1 MGDERLVVVG
11 ASLAG
16 LRAVEAARKS
26 GYAGPITLIGGEPH
40 LPYDRPPLSKA
51 FLDVGSDV
59 EGAPVVPTFRDEAT
73 LREDLRVDL
82 RLGAPATALA
92 PAEQVVVLAGGE
104 ALPYSRLIVA
114 TGGTARNLPGG
125 EDLAGVHVLRT
136 LDDAFAV
143 RAALDA
149 GARTVVVGAG
159 FIGSEV
165 ASAAR
170 KRGLSCTVLEA
181 LPVPLVRSV
190 GVDTGKVA
198 AELHR
203 AHGTDLRCGVGVTA
217 LEGSGGVEKV
227 ILDDGSVIEAD
238 LVVVGIGVRPATGW
252 LESSGIALHPR
263 DGGIVCDEYL
273 RTSLPG
279 VYAAGDVAHFPNPLF
294 DGEMMRVEQWTNAA
308 EQGALA
314 AKNALF
320 PDDAKPSA
328 AVPYFWSDWYD
339 SRIQFVGIPQSDQ
352 VRVVSAELGE
362 EKFLAL
368 YRRGDKLGGVLTVDR
383 QNQIMKYKRMIAQG
397 ASWNDALAFAGVAS
411 D

>member
-1 MGDERLVVVG
+1 MRDDRLVIVG

-16 LRAVEAARKS
+16 LRAVEAAAQVGLRRPHHPDRQR
-26 GYAGPITLIGGEPH
+26 AH

-51 FLDVGSDV
+51 FLDAGADID
-59 EGAPVVPTFRDEAT
+59 GAPVHPTFRDEAT
-73 LREDLRVDL
+73 LRDELKVDL

-92 PAEQVVVLAGGE
+92 PAGKVVLLDGDAV
-104 ALPYSRLIVA
+104 PYTQLIIA
-114 TGGTARNLPGG
+114 TGGDARMLPGG
-125 EDLAGVHVLRT
+125 DRLEGVHLLRT
-136 LDDAFAV
+136 LDDAIAV

-190 GVDTGKVA
+190 GEATGKVA
-198 AELHR
+198 AALHLR
-203 AHGTDLRCGVGVTA
+203 YGTDLRCGVGVTA
-217 LEGSGGVEKV
+217 LEGSSRVEKV
-227 ILDDGSVIEAD
+227 VLDDGTVIEAD

-252 LESSGIALHPR
+252 LASSGIALHER
-263 DGGIVCDEYL
+263 DGGILCDETL
-273 RTSLPG
+273 ATNLPG

-294 DGEMMRVEQWTNAA
+294 GGEMMRVEQWTNAA

-314 AKNALF
+314 AKNALD
-320 PDDAKPSA
+320 PENAKPSA
-328 AVPYFWSDWYD
+328 AVPYFWSDWYE
-339 SRIQFVGIPQSDQ
+339 SRIQFVGIPQSEEI
-352 VRVVSAELGE
+352 RVASEELGE

-397 ASWNDALAFAGVAS
+397 ATWAEALAFAGVTS
-411 D
+411 

>member
-1 MGDERLVVVG
+1 
-11 ASLAG
+11 
-16 LRAVEAARKS
+16 
-26 GYAGPITLIGGEPH
+26 
-40 LPYDRPPLSKA
+40 LPAD
-51 FLDVGSDV
+51 
-59 EGAPVVPTFRDEAT
+59 
-73 LREDLRVDL
+73 
-82 RLGAPATALA
+82 
-92 PAEQVVVLAGGE
+92 QVVQVGGD
-104 ALPYSRLIVA
+104 AVPYHRLIIA
-114 TGGTARNLPGG
+114 TGGDARMLPGG
-125 EDLAGVHVLRT
+125 EHLEGVHVLRT
-136 LDDAFAV
+136 LDDAIAV

-203 AHGTDLRCGVGVTA
+203 SHGTDLRCGVGVTA
-217 LEGSGGVEKV
+217 LEGSGRVEKV
-227 ILDDGSVIEAD
+227 ILDDGTVIEAD

-252 LESSGIALHPR
+252 LQSSGIALHER
-263 DGGIVCDEYL
+263 DGGILCDEYL

-314 AKNALF
+314 AKNALH
-320 PDDAKPSA
+320 PDEAKPSA

-339 SRIQFVGIPQSDQ
+339 SRIQFVGIPQSEE

-368 YRRGDKLGGVLTVDR
+368 YRRGAKLGGVLTVDR
-383 QNQIMKYKRMIAQG
+383 QTQIMKYKRMIAQG
-397 ASWNDALAFAGVAS
+397 ASWDEALTFAGAPS
-411 D
+411 G

>member
-1 MGDERLVVVG
+1 VRDDRLVIVG

-26 GYAGPITLIGGEPH
+26 GYDGPITLIGNEPH

-51 FLDVGSDV
+51 FLDTGHDV
-59 EGAPVVPTFRDEAT
+59 EGAPVHPTFRDEAT
-73 LREDLRVDL
+73 LRDELAVDL

-92 PAEQVVVLAGGE
+92 PAGQLVLLDGDAV
-104 ALPYSRLIVA
+104 PYTRLIIA
-114 TGGTARNLPGG
+114 TGGDPRMVPGG
-125 EDLAGVHVLRT
+125 ESLDGVHVLRT
-136 LDDAFAV
+136 LDDAIAI

-149 GARTVVVGAG
+149 GARTVVIGAG

-190 GVDTGKVA
+190 GEATGKVA

-203 AHGTDLRCGVGVTA
+203 RSGTDLRCGVGVA
-217 LEGSGGVEKV
+217 SLEGSGRVEKV
-227 ILDDGSVIEAD
+227 VLDDGTVIEAD

-252 LESSGIALHPR
+252 LESSGIALHER
-263 DGGIVCDEYL
+263 DGGILCDATL
-273 RTSLPG
+273 LTNLPG

-294 DGEMMRVEQWTNAA
+294 GGELMRVEQWTNAA

-314 AKNALF
+314 AKNALN
-320 PDDAKPSA
+320 PAEAKPSA
-328 AVPYFWSDWYD
+328 AVPYFWSDWYE
-339 SRIQFVGIPQSDQ
+339 SRIQFVGIPQSEEI
-352 VRVVSAELGE
+352 RVVSEELGE

-383 QNQIMKYKRMIAQG
+383 QTQIMKYKRMIAQG
-397 ASWNDALAFAGVAS
+397 ATWGEALAFAGVA
-411 D
+411 

>member
-1 MGDERLVVVG
+1 MRDDRLVVVG

-16 LRAVEAARKS
+16 LRAVEAARRA
-26 GYAGPITLIGGEPH
+26 GYDGSITLIGNEPH

-51 FLDVGSDV
+51 FLDVGADV
-59 EGAPVVPTFRDEAT
+59 DGAPEVPTFRDEAT
-73 LREDLRVDL
+73 LRDELKVDL

-92 PAEQVVVLAGGE
+92 PAGQVVLLDGDAV
-104 ALPYSRLIVA
+104 PYTRAILA
-114 TGGTARNLPGG
+114 TGGDARMLPGG
-125 EDLAGVHVLRT
+125 ENLEGVHVLRT
-136 LDDAFAV
+136 LDDALAV

-149 GARTVVVGAG
+149 GARTVVIGAG

-170 KRGLSCTVLEA
+170 KRGLECTILEA

-190 GVDTGKVA
+190 GADTGKVA

-203 AHGTDLRCGVGVTA
+203 RYGTDLRCGVGVSA
-217 LEGSGGVEKV
+217 LEGSGRVEKV
-227 ILDDGSVIEAD
+227 LLDDGTVIEAD

-252 LESSGIALHPR
+252 LESSGIALHER
-263 DGGIVCDEYL
+263 DGGIICDEFL
-273 RTSLPG
+273 QTSVPG
-279 VYAAGDVAHFPNPLF
+279 VYAAGDIVHFPNPLF
-294 DGEMMRVEQWTNAA
+294 GGDLMRVEQWTNAA

-320 PDDAKPSA
+320 PDEAKPSA
-328 AVPYFWSDWYD
+328 AVPYFWSDWYE
-339 SRIQFVGIPQSDQ
+339 SRIQFVGIPQSEE

-383 QNQIMKYKRMIAQG
+383 QSQIMKYKRMIAQG
-397 ASWNDALAFAGVAS
+397 ATWAEGLAFAGVS
-411 D
+411 

>member
-1 MGDERLVVVG
+1 VEDERLVVVG

-26 GYAGPITLIGGEPH
+26 GYSGAITLIGNEPH

-51 FLDVGSDV
+51 FLDADADV
-59 EGAPVVPTFRDEAT
+59 DGAPDVPTFRDEAT
-73 LREDLRVDL
+73 LRDELRGD
-82 RLGAPATALA
+82 RLLTPPATALL
-92 PAEQVVVLAGGE
+92 PADQVVQVGGD
-104 ALPYSRLIVA
+104 AVPYHRLIIA
-114 TGGTARNLPGG
+114 TGGDARMLPGG
-125 EDLAGVHVLRT
+125 EHLEGVHVLRT
-136 LDDAFAV
+136 LDDAIAV

-203 AHGTDLRCGVGVTA
+203 SHGTDLRCGVGVTA
-217 LEGSGGVEKV
+217 LEGSGRVEKV
-227 ILDDGSVIEAD
+227 ILDDGTVIEAD

-252 LESSGIALHPR
+252 LQSSGIALHER
-263 DGGIVCDEYL
+263 DGGILCDEYL

-314 AKNALF
+314 AKNALH
-320 PDDAKPSA
+320 PDEAKPSA

-339 SRIQFVGIPQSDQ
+339 SRIQFVGIPQSEE

-368 YRRGDKLGGVLTVDR
+368 YRRGAKLGGVLTVDR
-383 QNQIMKYKRMIAQG
+383 QTQIMKYKRMIAQG
-397 ASWNDALAFAGVAS
+397 ASWDEALTFAGAPS
-411 D
+411 G

>member
-1 MGDERLVVVG
+1 MGNERLVVVG

-26 GYAGPITLIGGEPH
+26 GFDGPITLIGNETH

-51 FLDVGSDV
+51 FLDAGADV
-59 EGAPVVPTFRDEAT
+59 DGAPVRPTFRDEAM
-73 LREDLRVDL
+73 LRDELNVDL
-82 RLGAPATALA
+82 RLGTPAIGLD
-92 PAEQVVVLAGGE
+92 PAAGQVVLQGGDTV
-104 ALPYSRLIVA
+104 PYTKLIIA
-114 TGGTARNLPGG
+114 TGGDARMLPGG
-125 EDLAGVHVLRT
+125 DELAGVHLLRT
-136 LDDAFAV
+136 LDDAIAV

-190 GVDTGKVA
+190 GEATGKVA
-198 AELHR
+198 AALHLKY
-203 AHGTDLRCGVGVTA
+203 GTDLRCGVGVTA
-217 LEGSGGVEKV
+217 LEGSGRVEKV
-227 ILDDGSVIEAD
+227 VLDDGTIIEAD

-252 LESSGIALHPR
+252 LASSGIALHER
-263 DGGIVCDEYL
+263 DGGILCDETL
-273 RTSLPG
+273 ATSLPG

-294 DGEMMRVEQWTNAA
+294 GGAMMRVEQWTNAA

-314 AKNALF
+314 AKNALD
-320 PDDAKPSA
+320 PENAKPSA
-328 AVPYFWSDWYD
+328 AVPYFWSDWYE
-339 SRIQFVGIPQSDQ
+339 SRIQFVGIPQSEEI
-352 VRVVSAELGE
+352 RVVSEELGE

-368 YRRGDKLGGVLTVDR
+368 YRRGDRLGGVLTVDR
-383 QNQIMKYKRMIAQG
+383 QNQIMKYKRMIAQQATWAEG
-397 ASWNDALAFAGVAS
+397 LEFAGVTS
-411 D
+411 

>member
-1 MGDERLVVVG
+1 
-11 ASLAG
+11 
-16 LRAVEAARKS
+16 
-26 GYAGPITLIGGEPH
+26 

-51 FLDVGSDV
+51 FLDMAADV
-59 EGAPVVPTFRDEAT
+59 EGAPDVPTFRDEAA
-73 LREDLRVDL
+73 LREQLRVDL
-82 RLGAPATALA
+82 RLGTPATALQ
-92 PAEQVVVLAGGE
+92 PADQVVTLAS
-104 ALPYSRLIVA
+104 ADAVPYSRLILA
-114 TGGTARNLPGG
+114 TGADARMLPGG
-125 EDLAGVHVLRT
+125 ESLEGVHVLRT
-136 LDDAFAV
+136 LDDAIAV

-170 KRGLSCTVLEA
+170 RRGLRCTVLEA

-217 LEGSGGVEKV
+217 LEGSTHVEKV
-227 ILDDGSVIEAD
+227 LLDDGSVIEAD

-252 LESSGIALHPR
+252 LESSGIALHER
-263 DGGIVCDEYL
+263 DGGILCDEYL

-314 AKNALF
+314 AKNALY
-320 PDDAKPSA
+320 PDEAKPTA

-339 SRIQFVGIPQSDQ
+339 SRIQFVGIPQSEE

-383 QNQIMKYKRMIAQG
+383 QTQIMKYKRMIAQR
-397 ASWNDALAFAGVAS
+397 ASWNDALAFAGVTPS
-411 D
+411 